1 MAYANYTCVRFYA
14 IYKNVHIQN
23 VTLEE
28 LLSMQSA
35 ATKTQCMHSIVRAW
49 GRAAQLGAIYQ

>member
-35 ATKTQCMHSIVRAW
+35 ATKTQCMHSIVRA
-49 GRAAQLGAIYQ
+49 